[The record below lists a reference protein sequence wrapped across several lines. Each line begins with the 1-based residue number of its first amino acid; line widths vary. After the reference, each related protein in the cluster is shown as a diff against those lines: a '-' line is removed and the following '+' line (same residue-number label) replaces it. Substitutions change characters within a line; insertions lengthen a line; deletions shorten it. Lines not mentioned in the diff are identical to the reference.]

1 MRRHLHLIIYKA
13 AEAANTLRLSK
24 RKTTSDRSPI
34 SACCFFCC
42 LLLAFALTSCKGS
55 KKETTSDKPTVSV
68 TIEPFRYFVEQIVG
82 DKVSVNVMVPAGS
95 NPETYEPTP
104 QQMVKLSNSTLY
116 FKVERIGFEE
126 TWMKKL
132 TDNAPDM
139 KVIDTSVGIKPAQ
152 TPGGNIDPH
161 VWMSG
166 KNARIIASNMLKA
179 LCELEPKHKTF
190 FEKNYK
196 SLLSIIDK
204 RDSTIKESFK
214 ENPDL
219 VRKFVIYHPIL
230 TYFAR
235 DYQLEQLA
243 IEEEGREPSAAQ
255 LKSLIKRARKEKIK
269 YCLIQAE
276 FANRNTNTFINE
288 SHTKPMN
295 INPLQGEW
303 NWAMQEASLAVQGK
317 EIVVGK

>member
-1 MRRHLHLIIYKA
+1 MKRFLYLII
-13 AEAANTLRLSK
+13 LCV
-24 RKTTSDRSPI
+24 I
-34 SACCFFCC
+34 
-42 LLLAFALTSCKGS
+42 LAGCKGTPQKQADS
-55 KKETTSDKPTVSV
+55 GKTSGTEKPAVTVTV
-68 TIEPFRYFVEQIVG
+68 TISPYKYFVDQIAKG
-82 DKVSVNVMVPAGS
+82 KVDVNVMVSNGN
-95 NPETYEPTP
+95 NPETYEPYA
-104 QQMVKLSNSTLY
+104 QQMMELSKSALY
-116 FKVERIGFEE
+116 LKVGSIGFEQ

-132 TDNAPDM
+132 QDNAPDM
-139 KVIDTSVGIKPAQ
+139 KVIDTSVGIKPAK

-161 VWMSG
+161 VWMSCS
-166 KNARIIASNMLKA
+166 NARIIASNILKA
-179 LCELEPKHKTF
+179 LCELEPKNKAF
-190 FEKNYK
+190 FEKNYQ

-235 DYQLEQLA
+235 DYQLEQLV

-303 NWAMQEASLAVQGK
+303 NWAMHEAAAAVQGK

>member
-1 MRRHLHLIIYKA
+1 MKRFLYLII
-13 AEAANTLRLSK
+13 LCV
-24 RKTTSDRSPI
+24 I
-34 SACCFFCC
+34 
-42 LLLAFALTSCKGS
+42 LAGCKGTPQKQADS
-55 KKETTSDKPTVSV
+55 GKASRTEKPAVTVTV
-68 TIEPFRYFVEQIVG
+68 TISPYKYFVDQIAKG
-82 DKVSVNVMVPAGS
+82 KVDVNVMVSNGN
-95 NPETYEPTP
+95 NPETYEPYA
-104 QQMVKLSNSTLY
+104 QQMMELSKSALY
-116 FKVERIGFEE
+116 LKVGSIGFEQ

-132 TDNAPDM
+132 QDNAPDM
-139 KVIDTSVGIKPAQ
+139 KVIDTSVGIKPAK

-161 VWMSG
+161 VWMSCS
-166 KNARIIASNMLKA
+166 NARIIASNILKA
-179 LCELEPKHKTF
+179 LCELEPKNKAF
-190 FEKNYK
+190 FEKNYQ

-214 ENPDL
+214 KDPDL

-255 LKSLIKRARKEKIK
+255 LKSLIERARKEKIK
-269 YCLIQAE
+269 FCLIQAE
-276 FANRNTNTFINE
+276 FANRNTTTFINE

-295 INPLQGEW
+295 INPLQGDW
-303 NWAMQEASLAVQGK
+303 NRAMQEAALAVQGK

>member
-1 MRRHLHLIIYKA
+1 M
-13 AEAANTLRLSK
+13 AESNA
-24 RKTTSDRSPI
+24 
-34 SACCFFCC
+34 
-42 LLLAFALTSCKGS
+42 
-55 KKETTSDKPTVSV
+55 KPTVTV
-68 TIEPFRYFVEQIVG
+68 TIPPYQYFVEKIAE
-82 DKVSVNVMVPAGS
+82 DKVDVNVMVSNGN
-95 NPETYEPTP
+95 NPETYEPNA
-104 QQMVKLSNSTLY
+104 QQMMELSNSALY
-116 FKVERIGFEE
+116 LKVGSIGFEQ

-132 TDNAPDM
+132 LDNAPRM
-139 KVIDTSVGIKPAQ
+139 KVIDTSVGITPAQ

-161 VWMSG
+161 VWMSCR
-166 KNARIIASNMLKA
+166 NARIIASNMLKA
-179 LCELEPKHKTF
+179 LCELEPSHKAF

-196 SLLSIIDK
+196 SLFSIIDK

-214 ENPDL
+214 KDPDL

-255 LKSLIKRARKEKIK
+255 LKSLIERARKEKIK

-303 NWAMQEASLAVQGK
+303 NWAMQEAATAVQGK

>member
-1 MRRHLHLIIYKA
+1 MKRFLYLII
-13 AEAANTLRLSK
+13 LCV
-24 RKTTSDRSPI
+24 I
-34 SACCFFCC
+34 
-42 LLLAFALTSCKGS
+42 LAGCKGTPQKQADS
-55 KKETTSDKPTVSV
+55 GKASRTEKPAVTVTV
-68 TIEPFRYFVEQIVG
+68 TISPYKYFVDQIAKG
-82 DKVSVNVMVPAGS
+82 KVDVNVMVSNGN
-95 NPETYEPTP
+95 NPETYEPYA
-104 QQMVKLSNSTLY
+104 QQMMELSNSALY
-116 FKVERIGFEE
+116 LKVGSIGFEQ

-132 TDNAPDM
+132 QDNAPDM

-161 VWMSG
+161 VWMSC

>member
-1 MRRHLHLIIYKA
+1 MKRFLYIII
-13 AEAANTLRLSK
+13 LCV
-24 RKTTSDRSPI
+24 I
-34 SACCFFCC
+34 
-42 LLLAFALTSCKGS
+42 LAGCKGTPQKQADS
-55 KKETTSDKPTVSV
+55 GKTSGTEKPAVTVTV
-68 TIEPFRYFVEQIVG
+68 TISPYKYFVDQIAKG
-82 DKVSVNVMVPAGS
+82 KVDVNVMVSNGN
-95 NPETYEPTP
+95 NPETYEPYA
-104 QQMVKLSNSTLY
+104 QQMMELSKSALY
-116 FKVERIGFEE
+116 LKVGSIGFEQ

-132 TDNAPDM
+132 QDNAPDM
-139 KVIDTSVGIKPAQ
+139 KVIDTSVGIKPAK

-161 VWMSG
+161 VWMSCS
-166 KNARIIASNMLKA
+166 NARIIASNILKA
-179 LCELEPKHKTF
+179 LCELEPKNKAF
-190 FEKNYK
+190 FEKNYQ

-214 ENPDL
+214 KDPDL

-255 LKSLIKRARKEKIK
+255 LKSLIERARKEKIK
-269 YCLIQAE
+269 FCLIQAE
-276 FANRNTNTFINE
+276 FANRNTTTFINE

-295 INPLQGEW
+295 INPLQDDW
-303 NWAMQEASLAVQGK
+303 NRAMQEAALAVQGK

>member
-1 MRRHLHLIIYKA
+1 MKRFLYLII
-13 AEAANTLRLSK
+13 LCV
-24 RKTTSDRSPI
+24 I
-34 SACCFFCC
+34 
-42 LLLAFALTSCKGS
+42 LAGCKGTPQKQADS
-55 KKETTSDKPTVSV
+55 GKASRTEKPAVTVTV
-68 TIEPFRYFVEQIVG
+68 TISPYKYFVDQIAKG
-82 DKVSVNVMVPAGS
+82 KVDVNVMVSNGN
-95 NPETYEPTP
+95 NPETYEPYA
-104 QQMVKLSNSTLY
+104 QQMMELSKSALY
-116 FKVERIGFEE
+116 LKVGSIGFEQ

-132 TDNAPDM
+132 QDNAPDM
-139 KVIDTSVGIKPAQ
+139 KVIDTSVGIKPAK

-161 VWMSG
+161 VWMSCS
-166 KNARIIASNMLKA
+166 NARIIASNILKA
-179 LCELEPKHKTF
+179 LCELEPKNKAF